1 MSGSVDDHGQS
12 AETATQLRHLGA
24 FDRLSWDHKSAVQAN
39 KAILLVAIDLMYNEA
54 CVRFFTCF
62 WQKTPKKT
70 FSLVLVCHCYKNKAQ
85 AMF

>member
-54 CVRFFTCF
+54 CVWGFLLVFGKKHRKKRFLLF
-62 WQKTPKKT
+62 
-70 FSLVLVCHCYKNKAQ
+70 
-85 AMF
+85 